1 MPGKVFNLEILSC
14 TGWLDKNHISISVS
28 FRAKHCTII
37 IHFVCFF
44 KIKKVRKRVNL
55 IISDYYLH
63 NQICVYVHNVL
74 CLNKI

>member
-55 IISDYYLH
+55 IIPIIINMIRSVFMY
-63 NQICVYVHNVL
+63 IMCYV
-74 CLNKI
+74 